1 MLNYKEVTLKKN
13 SILFISDQYPN
24 DKFYIIKNG
33 KVLFESYFAD
43 NFQHENK
50 KGDIIG
56 IISAVLNEPYFST
69 AKVIEDV
76 EAFEIDVKEIEK
88 IDNSVILNKIYKHLI
103 DIMEIWAKKYYY
115 FLSKYAKIDTSS
127 KVNIEELAKAYKDA
141 GFDDAVLKIC
151 ENNKHIEKSI
161 GKIKKIEEP
170 KEISKGV
177 FNYKKGSCIFAE
189 TSLSEHIYIIKSG
202 AVGVYSYFNGR
213 IITRVIY
220 SENDIFGYKDI
231 FGKKLVSTTVM
242 AIEDSIIKVV
252 DKKEFESMIHIDK
265 SIRVYLIK
273 MMSARTYNTILRI
286 KAINTSNIIL
296 KIFTVIEGLVKLEL
310 LFKRTNYI
318 SLIYTIDD
326 ILSMVFINDSDYVE
340 REIKKIKSINITNEK
355 NIIIGNVKNF
365 FKEYDR
371 YKKRNSDKIEKDLF

>member
-1 MLNYKEVTLKKN
+1 M
-13 SILFISDQYPN
+13 
-24 DKFYIIKNG
+24 
-33 KVLFESYFAD
+33 
-43 NFQHENK
+43 
-50 KGDIIG
+50 
-56 IISAVLNEPYFST
+56 
-69 AKVIEDV
+69 
-76 EAFEIDVKEIEK
+76 
-88 IDNSVILNKIYKHLI
+88 
-103 DIMEIWAKKYYY
+103 
-115 FLSKYAKIDTSS
+115 
-127 KVNIEELAKAYKDA
+127 AKAYKDA

-151 ENNKHIEKSI
+151 KNNKKKKKSI

-202 AVGVYSYFNGR
+202 TVGVYSYFNGR

-296 KIFTVIEGLVKLEL
+296 KILTVIEGLVKLEL

-355 NIIIGNVKNF
+355 NIIISNVKNF